1 VDESK
6 RVESV
11 ELTDWLNVRAM
22 LAELS
27 SSGAMDRELYQAIVN
42 RVLKLDRH
50 RESSDSV
57 ARVELIDQWLERIL
71 RQSRGV
77 AKKLTS
83 ISSVAASL
91 TDSDLWRG
99 QMMDKLFGSSEAA
112 SSEDES
118 YSDIVRSV
126 VDNSG

>member
-1 VDESK
+1 MDESK